1 MFRQVFLCVWKRRSR
16 PRARETG
23 GRRASPLARPPGP
36 ATGLTAGTPPFLEA
50 VQRGCSAGDGL
61 SGMMPR
67 SWHHRLAGCE
77 GKRSDSLSRSLTGRR
92 LPNDALSRACANY
105 GCNAHGRR
113 CRARGPSGPRQA
125 RAIGTA
131 EPARRAAA
139 VKTASAKQERPPQEP
154 QQARAVHVGDRGG
167 GASRRPVSGCSCGA
181 RRDRG
186 PAGPKETQG
195 PGDARAAG
203 KAPLIMAAARKRGAR
218 QYASAI
224 VTRRAETL
232 QGLGGAGRRRDP
244 WHSQGRGAGREVER
258 GPGRRSG
265 DVTPFMACHA
275 D

>member
-23 GRRASPLARPPGP
+23 GRRASLLARPPGP
-36 ATGLTAGTPPFLEA
+36 ATGLTAGTLPILEA
-50 VQRGCSAGDGL
+50 VQRGCSADDGL

-67 SWHHRLAGCE
+67 SWHHRHAGGE

-92 LPNDALSRACANY
+92 LPNAALSRACANY
-105 GCNAHGRR
+105 GCKAHGRG

-125 RAIGTA
+125 YAIGTA

-154 QQARAVHVGDRGG
+154 RQARAEHVGDRGG
-167 GASRRPVSGCSCGA
+167 GASRRPVSGCSRGA

-195 PGDARAAG
+195 PGEARAAG
-203 KAPLIMAAARKRGAR
+203 KAPLVMAAARKRGAR

-232 QGLGGAGRRRDP
+232 EGLGGAGRRREP
-244 WHSQGRGAGREVER
+244 
-258 GPGRRSG
+258 
-265 DVTPFMACHA
+265 
-275 D
+275 